1 MNYARE
7 IKYLRLVS
15 YAIGA
20 LKGFHT
26 QVDTSM
32 GQRMQRVIGD
42 LEIKLDEII
51 EESQNELSD
60 VRKRNERMD

>member
-20 LKGFHT
+20 LKGFCT
-26 QVDTSM
+26 QADTSI
-32 GQRMQRVIGD
+32 GQRMQKVIGD
-42 LEIKLDEII
+42 LELQLDEII
-51 EESQNELSD
+51 EESKNELST
-60 VRKRNERMD
+60 RS